1 MAETANTIKVDQ
13 IIAIILR
20 RRWILIIPFCI
31 AIVVGSYLAITLP
44 KIYSASTLIFIQ
56 PQRVPQN
63 YVRSIVSS
71 DIASRINT
79 ISQRV
84 MSRTNLEKIIKKFNL
99 FSGPENQ
106 GMFMEDKLALL
117 KKRISVD
124 VTRSSR
130 RGVESFSISFRG
142 KDPDKVMRVANTL
155 AAYVIDENLKLRE
168 AQAVGTSDFL
178 AGELNSTRAKLIKQE
193 NALKEYREQYMGGLP
208 EQLDSNLRILER
220 LQEQLDSANTNLRDV
235 KNRLANLET
244 TRSQPVVMQPAGTD
258 AARGTGTVTNL
269 AQMQMQLSDLK
280 TRYTDKHPDVLRL
293 QKMIEEMEAG
303 KVSGEETGETDV
315 PASGRNININYANLN
330 RINEL
335 NSEKAELLSEIEK
348 LNKQISIYQKRVEDT
363 PKREQ
368 ELLSLT
374 RDYENIRDTYNSIL
388 ERKLEAELSVNM
400 EKKQKG
406 EQFRIIDP
414 ARLPQKPVSP
424 DMKKLF
430 LFTIAAGLGAG
441 GGIAFLLEF
450 FNQGFKSIKDI
461 ESYLDVPVL
470 AAIPTVLHKKDKLL
484 RVLNNAAF
492 AFSLMISFVLLAGF
506 ALLTL
511 KGVDDALELLKK
523 FI

>member
-31 AIVVGSYLAITLP
+31 AILVGSYLAVTLP
-44 KIYSASTLIFIQ
+44 KTYSASTLIFIQ
-56 PQRVPQN
+56 PQKVPQS

-71 DIASRINT
+71 DINSRINT

-84 MSRTNLEKIIKKFNL
+84 MSRTNLEKIINRFNL
-99 FSGPENQ
+99 FSEPENQ
-106 GMFMEDKLALL
+106 DMFMEDKVAIVAN
-117 KKRISVD
+117 RISVD

-130 RGVESFSISFRG
+130 RAADSFSISFRG
-142 KDPDKVMRVANTL
+142 EDPDRVMKIANTL

-178 AGELNSTRAKLIKQE
+178 AGELNSTRTKLIKQE
-193 NALKEYREQYMGGLP
+193 NALKEYREHYMGGLP
-208 EQLDSNLRILER
+208 GQLDSNLRILER
-220 LQEQLDSANTNLRDV
+220 LQEQLDSANINLRDV

-244 TRSQPVVMQPAGTD
+244 IRSQPVIMQPAGTD
-258 AARGTGTVTNL
+258 AAQGTGTVTNL

-280 TRYTDKHPDVLRL
+280 ARYTDKHPDVLRL
-293 QKMIEEMEAG
+293 QKMIADMEAG
-303 KVSGEETGETDV
+303 KISDKDTGETDG
-315 PASGRNININYANLN
+315 PTSDRNRNINYANLN
-330 RINEL
+330 RINQL
-335 NSEKAELLSEIEK
+335 NSEKAELISEIKK
-348 LNKQISIYQKRVEDT
+348 LNNQIIVYQKRVEDT

-368 ELLSLT
+368 ELLSLN
-374 RDYENIRDTYNSIL
+374 RDYDNIRDTYNSIL

-424 DMKKLF
+424 DMTKLF

-441 GGIAFLLEF
+441 GGIAFLFEF
-450 FNQGFKSIKDI
+450 FNQGFKSINDI
-461 ESYLDVPVL
+461 ESYLDIPVI
-470 AAIPTVLHKKDKLL
+470 AAIPSVFHKKDKVL
-484 RVLNNAAF
+484 RGLNNAASV
-492 AFSLMISFVLLAGF
+492 FSLMISFVLLAGF
-506 ALLTL
+506 ALLTF
-511 KGVDDALELLKK
+511 KGVDYALELFKK